1 MKQTLR
7 FGVMVITFFVMVSF
21 SAIAQTGTVSGK
33 VLDEDNGEPLIGA
46 NVRVKGTTK
55 GSVADVG
62 GNFKIGDVAVGS
74 QTIVVSF
81 IGFGE
86 KEVEVT
92 VNEGQNTD
100 IGTVQMKSSAIGLS
114 EVQVIASVAVDR
126 KTPVAVST
134 IKESFI
140 AEKASNQEFPELLK
154 STPGVYATKTGGGYG
169 DSRINVRG
177 FNSVNVAVLING
189 VPVNDMEN
197 GRVYWSNWA
206 GLTDVTRSMQ
216 VQRGLGASKVAV
228 PSIGGTINILTH
240 TTDAEKG
247 GYVFAGVGNNNYKKA
262 AFSLSSGLT
271 EKNWAVSVAAAKI
284 TGDGW
289 AEGLEFE
296 GYNYFFNVSK
306 IINDEH
312 TLSLTGFG
320 APQRHGQRQN
330 MQSIETFRNA
340 PQGIK
345 YNADW
350 GILNGKV
357 VHVEDNF
364 YHKPQ
369 FSLNHYWTINE
380 TSELSTALYASYGT
394 GGGGGYQN
402 VDISIGDFRTGNEYS
417 PYDLDAVV
425 DQNVASADGH
435 ALSFLRA
442 SRNDHKWYGA
452 LSTYTKEV
460 NSNLDILAGLDLRY
474 YKGIHFTEVVDLLG
488 ADYVLDDSDANQPVR
503 RAGVGD
509 KINYY
514 NDGIVLWEGG
524 FLQAEY
530 TSGALTAFASL
541 AASNTSYKRIDY
553 FLYEDD
559 DPLQETDFQNFFGY
573 QVKGGANYN
582 LTRNHNVFAN
592 LGYFEK
598 APDFDAVYQN
608 NQNIVN
614 EDAENQKILSFEL
627 GYGYRSTQLN
637 ANVNFYRTNWK
648 DRTFTQRF
656 PGSDNQFFFAN
667 ILGVNALHQ
676 GVELDFLYKPTT
688 NLTFNGMLS
697 VGDWV
702 WQNNV
707 DGVNIFDENQD
718 IVGSISTL
726 YIEDLK
732 VGDAAQTTAAFGID
746 YKVIDNFKLG
756 MTYNY
761 YANLYASYDP
771 TDRTDETVVG
781 KQAWEVPDYSLVDVN
796 AAVDF
801 NIGNLKAVLYANVN
815 NLFDVEYISDAQ
827 DGDYDG
833 DGIGDAAGARV
844 FYGFGRT
851 WTTGLK
857 IKF

>member
-1 MKQTLR
+1 
-7 FGVMVITFFVMVSF
+7 MVSF

-350 GILNGKV
+350 GILNGEV